1 MPKKNDDAMF
11 GKFIGRNRGWTTQVK
26 KSTNAA
32 VSKLTS
38 LRDNHKQEK
47 VFNFKN
53 LGKQHPVKTPVAS
66 STKRMVF
73 T

>member
-1 MPKKNDDAMF
+1 MF

-26 KSTNAA
+26 KSTNANAA

-38 LRDNHKQEK
+38 LRDDHKQEK

>member
-1 MPKKNDDAMF
+1 MF
-11 GKFIGRNRGWTTQVK
+11 GKFIGRNMGWTTQVK
-26 KSTNAA
+26 KLTNANAA

-38 LRDNHKQEK
+38 LRDDHKQEK